1 MAQKKQ
7 RRAPDTMSFL
17 VLARTASGDY
27 PHPVEVGLYPDGANS
42 IASFSIGS
50 HAANAGGL
58 VHLSSLIDQERG
70 ELHPNFEAEFA
81 AADLHWLVPFLV
93 RLQAGEAVADEI
105 VAAYRERHGSAPETM
120 LIGRMRS

>member
-17 VLARTASGDY
+17 VLARTASGEY
-27 PHPVEVGLYPDGANS
+27 PHPVEVGLYPDGPNS
-42 IASFSIGS
+42 IASFSIGP
-50 HAANAGGL
+50 HIVNAGGL
-58 VHLSSLIDQERG
+58 VHLSTLIDQTTG
-70 ELHPNFEAEFA
+70 ELNPQFAAEFEAAE
-81 AADLHWLVPFLV
+81 LHWLVPFLV

-105 VAAYRERHGSAPETM
+105 IAAYRERHGSPPETM